1 MLENTLSSSSDSLS
15 VALSK
20 MKLRAFNNVALD
32 AGGRWAIDFPA
43 YDGFTLNVVQK
54 GECRLAIEG
63 RRETIHLESGDCFL
77 LTGGRKFS
85 LGSDLTWPVRLRAEE
100 LYAEAHDG
108 RVTCQGGGDFL
119 VIGTIFRF
127 EGHLPSL
134 LFGRLP
140 PVIHVKGGSDQTA
153 VLRWS
158 LERFSTELRGN
169 GVGRSLFLGH
179 LAPIMLLQ
187 MLRIYLAS
195 APKDENWLVALSH
208 PRLSKVLAVMQSKYE
223 RNWTLDQ
230 LADLAG
236 MSRSGFALTFKN
248 KVGVPPMVYLTNWR
262 IQIAC
267 ELLEAGEDGVSTVA
281 AAVGYR
287 SESAFSVAFRNIVK
301 CRPGAYRRPNRSE
314 LNSPAAEMHEA
325 VLKRPGA

>member
-1 MLENTLSSSSDSLS
+1 M
-15 VALSK
+15 
-20 MKLRAFNNVALD
+20 
-32 AGGRWAIDFPA
+32 
-43 YDGFTLNVVQK
+43 
-54 GECRLAIEG
+54 
-63 RRETIHLESGDCFL
+63 IHLEAGDCFL
-77 LTGGRKFS
+77 LTGGKKFS
-85 LGSDLTWPVRLRAEE
+85 LGSDLTVRARFKAEE

-108 RVTCQGGGDFL
+108 KVTCQGGGDFL
-119 VIGTIFRF
+119 VIGIIFRF

-140 PVIHVKGGSDQTA
+140 PVIHVEGGSDQTA

-158 LERFSTELRGN
+158 LERFSSEMRED
-169 GVGRSLFLGH
+169 GVGRSLLLSH

-208 PRLSKVLAVMQSKYE
+208 PRLAKVLAAMQSEYE
-223 RNWTLDQ
+223 RDWTLDQ

-236 MSRSGFALTFKN
+236 MSRSGFAMTFKN
-248 KVGVPPMVYLTNWR
+248 KVGVAPMVYLANWR
-262 IQIAC
+262 IQVAC
-267 ELLEAGEDGVSTVA
+267 ELLEAGEDTISTVA

-301 CRPGAYRRPNRSE
+301 CRPGAYRRP
-314 LNSPAAEMHEA
+314 
-325 VLKRPGA
+325 G

>member
-1 MLENTLSSSSDSLS
+1 MLEDTLSSTNDSLS
-15 VALSK
+15 TALSK

-32 AGGRWAIDFPA
+32 AGGDWAIDFPA

-63 RRETIHLESGDCFL
+63 QRETLPIRAGDCFL
-77 LTGGRKFS
+77 LTGGKAFTLGTNLS
-85 LGSDLTWPVRLRAEE
+85 LPDRLRAEK

-108 RVTCQGGGDFL
+108 RALCQGGGDF
-119 VIGTIFRF
+119 VVVGTIFRF

-140 PVIHVKGGSDQTA
+140 TVIHIDGSSDQAA

-169 GVGRSLFLGH
+169 GVGRSLILSH

-187 MLRIYLAS
+187 MLRIYLSS
-195 APKDENWLVALSH
+195 APKDENWLVALLH
-208 PRLSKVLAVMQSKYE
+208 PRLSRVLAAMQTEYE

-230 LADLAG
+230 LAALAG
-236 MSRSGFALTFKN
+236 MSRSGFALTFKK
-248 KVGVPPMVYLTNWR
+248 KVGVAPMVYLTNWR
-262 IQIAC
+262 MQIAC
-267 ELLEAGEDGVSTVA
+267 ELLQAGEDTISA
-281 AAVGYR
+281 IAEAVGYG

-301 CRPGAYRRPNRSE
+301 CRPGTYRSAKRW
-314 LNSPAAEMHEA
+314 A
-325 VLKRPGA
+325 V